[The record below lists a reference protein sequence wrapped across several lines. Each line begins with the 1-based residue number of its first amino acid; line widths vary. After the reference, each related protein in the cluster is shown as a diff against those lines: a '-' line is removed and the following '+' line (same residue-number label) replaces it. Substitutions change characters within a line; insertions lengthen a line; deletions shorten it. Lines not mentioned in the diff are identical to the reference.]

1 MNSLFKLV
9 ALCCIVSIA
18 PKACEAI
25 NRKLDK
31 LAR

>member
-9 ALCCIVSIA
+9 ALCALVSIA

-25 NRKLDK
+25 NRKLDQIG
-31 LAR
+31 R